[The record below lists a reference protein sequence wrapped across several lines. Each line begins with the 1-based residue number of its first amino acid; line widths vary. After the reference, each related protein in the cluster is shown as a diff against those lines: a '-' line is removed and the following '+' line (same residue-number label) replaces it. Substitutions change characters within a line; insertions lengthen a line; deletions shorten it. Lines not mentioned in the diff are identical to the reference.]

1 MRRAMI
7 GLFVLVSMNACAGP
21 TPADEIAARSGLPA
35 SEVNALLSDCY
46 SNQTSMN
53 FCAWRDQL
61 VAERELQRVVD
72 KQAGEQPRRK
82 KALDAQIAKW
92 KRARDASCE
101 KSTRNAWGDGSM
113 RPAAR
118 AICAT
123 EATKEMTKRLSAGAS
138 REPS

>member
-1 MRRAMI
+1 MI
-7 GLFVLVSMNACAGP
+7 GFYVLVSTNVFAGP
-21 TPADEIAARSGLPA
+21 TPADEIAVRSGLPA
-35 SEVNALLSDCY
+35 SEVNALLSDCD

-72 KQAGEQPRRK
+72 KQAGEQPCRK

-101 KSTRNAWGDGSM
+101 NRRVTHG
-113 RPAAR
+113 
-118 AICAT
+118 AT
-123 EATKEMTKRLSAGAS
+123 GQCVLQHRRSVQRRRRRK
-138 REPS
+138 